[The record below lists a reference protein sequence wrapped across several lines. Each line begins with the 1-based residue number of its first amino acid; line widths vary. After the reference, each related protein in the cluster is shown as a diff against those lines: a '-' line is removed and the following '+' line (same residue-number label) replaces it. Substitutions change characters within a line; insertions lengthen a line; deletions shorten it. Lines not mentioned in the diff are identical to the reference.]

1 MRKNQLT
8 RPSVANVDVAIIT
21 VAQVPQPDFILID
34 KIIINCIL
42 QGISPIIVMNKS
54 DINSKE
60 FILRV
65 KTEYCSCIKR
75 ILSVSALKRSKLG
88 KLEKVL
94 KNNTAVFCGQS
105 AVGKT
110 SLLNVV
116 TGLNEKIGSLS
127 EKVDR
132 GKHTTRH
139 TEIFKFKRNSFV
151 VDTPGFSMLEL
162 EKVSSQELYG
172 YYPEMIKLQS
182 QCSFSNCTHTSEP
195 NCAIKEAVDKKALSK
210 GRYERYKLIFNEQA
224 AKEKSKY

>member
-1 MRKNQLT
+1 
-8 RPSVANVDVAIIT
+8 
-21 VAQVPQPDFILID
+21 
-34 KIIINCIL
+34 
-42 QGISPIIVMNKS
+42 MNKS

-60 FILRV
+60 FVRTV
-65 KTEYCSCIKR
+65 KAEYGTCIKR
-75 ILSVSALKRSKLG
+75 ILSVSALKKNKLG
-88 KLEKVL
+88 KLKKTL

-110 SLLNVV
+110 SLLNVI

-162 EKVSSQELYG
+162 KEVVSQELYG
-172 YYPEMIKLQS
+172 YYPEMVLLQNK
-182 QCSFSNCTHTSEP
+182 CSFNNCTHTSEP
-195 NCAIKEAVDKKALSK
+195 NCAIKTAVDNGEFSK
-210 GRYERYKLIFNEQA
+210 GRYERYIAIFNEQTI
-224 AKEKSKY
+224 KEKRKY